1 MADMYEFER
10 ALHDY
15 ELKKKAHELDISF
28 IKQESQSRDIEQ
40 EAWLLYT
47 I

>member
-15 ELKKKAHELDISF
+15 ELKQKAHELDIAF
-28 IKQESQSRDIEQ
+28 IKQESQSRDIDKLD
-40 EAWLLYT
+40 LL
-47 I
+47 